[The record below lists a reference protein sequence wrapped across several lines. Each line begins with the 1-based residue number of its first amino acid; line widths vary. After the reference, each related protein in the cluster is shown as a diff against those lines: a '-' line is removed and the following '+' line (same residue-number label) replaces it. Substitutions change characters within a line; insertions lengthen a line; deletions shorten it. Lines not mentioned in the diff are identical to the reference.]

1 MLSPRN
7 VPSPKGNSHQHSP
20 WDGLALSVHWKTLR
34 FSSAVM
40 LRTQSWPL
48 WKWEKELTLSL
59 SQGQNL
65 ALRISR
71 TVHGAHEV
79 PSLSCSK
86 LKKSCFSHVKPQK
99 MARFQFCSSP
109 RIISN
114 WRENFHIVQA
124 GWRPVLPLDSYIS
137 RAVCLTLSY
146 FSPFAK
152 APAPLSCFSEKAPPS
167 FVFLPLFLNLPRR
180 PLTLLSSEEM
190 AAGPVCPFHNLEVC
204 PSTEKC

>member
-7 VPSPKGNSHQHSP
+7 VPSPKRNSHQHSP

-124 GWRPVLPLDSYIS
+124 GWRPVLPLEQLHFQG
-137 RAVCLTLSY
+137 CLFNFELLLY
-146 FSPFAK
+146 LCK
-152 APAPLSCFSEKAPPS
+152 NPS
-167 FVFLPLFLNLPRR
+167 TIVLFLRKG
-180 PLTLLSSEEM
+180 TSLLCIPS
-190 AAGPVCPFHNLEVC
+190 PVLELAKEA
-204 PSTEKC
+204 PHLA